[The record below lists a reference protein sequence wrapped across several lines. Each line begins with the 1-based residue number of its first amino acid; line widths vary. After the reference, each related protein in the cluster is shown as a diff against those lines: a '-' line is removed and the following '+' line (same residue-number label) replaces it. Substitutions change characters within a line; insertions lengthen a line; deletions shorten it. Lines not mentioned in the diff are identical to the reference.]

1 MGWGWEREWDR
12 EEGRGW
18 WGLTVM
24 VPVAVVVMVIAG
36 MDVVEQEQL
45 VVMLDVV
52 LDVVLVMVLE

>member
-1 MGWGWEREWDR
+1 MI
-12 EEGRGW
+12 
-18 WGLTVM
+18 

-45 VVMLDVV
+45 VVVLDVV